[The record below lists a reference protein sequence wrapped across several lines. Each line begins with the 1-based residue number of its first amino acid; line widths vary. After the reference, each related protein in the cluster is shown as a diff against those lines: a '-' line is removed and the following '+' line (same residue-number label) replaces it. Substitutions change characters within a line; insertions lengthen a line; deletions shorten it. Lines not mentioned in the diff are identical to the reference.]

1 MPVKRYGVY
10 LPLIIALIFFPLS
23 SVMASDDDIAYKV
36 IFKGISDKDLLSD
49 IQSISDAYNI
59 EHQITSSYLLQKMA
73 EGDTE
78 KFLQLLKARS
88 FYNASVKWAIDTKD
102 NKLRLAFTIDTGD
115 PFILKS
121 VELEFSDE
129 PREDAPKLPG
139 IKRLGFVL
147 NSPFLTQSVL
157 DGQEELISII
167 RGKGFPF
174 VKITKRDVTVDHKDQ
189 SASVIYYID
198 PGPKAFFGHTT
209 ISGLTDVDESYVA
222 GKLPWKQGDIFNGN
236 LIEEARK
243 KITELGLFASA
254 RITEGNDI
262 DENSMVPMA
271 IEVAERKHR
280 SIGIGLKY
288 LTDEGPGAKLS
299 WEHRNIFNHGE
310 KLSASLELS
319 EFTTSVET
327 SFRKQDFFRND
338 QTLRF
343 SMLISNYHSDAYESR
358 SITGSAYIDRKLTKI
373 FSTGGGI
380 ALKSSTINQLGVADS
395 YNLMSLPIYFNMD
408 KSNDLLD
415 PVIGDRVS
423 LQLVPYYQISD
434 EKPVFYKGLLSYKRY
449 IRISKEPL
457 IVIAAEI
464 TASVLKGASRDEIPA
479 DERLYA
485 GGGGSI
491 RGYEYQSVGPLID
504 GVPVGGKALFESSLE
519 FRFKVS
525 ERFGLVAFFDGGSAF
540 SDKLFS
546 NEDPIRWGTG
556 LGLRYYTPV
565 APFRLDVGFPLDKRK
580 GIDDSYQIYLS
591 LGQAF

>member
-10 LPLIIALIFFPLS
+10 LPLIIAFIFFPLS

-73 EGDTE
+73 ESDTE
-78 KFLQLLKARS
+78 KFFQLLKARS

-102 NKLRLAFTIDTGD
+102 NKLRLAFAIDTGD

-121 VELEFSDE
+121 VELLFSDG
-129 PREDAPKLPG
+129 PREDAPKLPSV
-139 IKRLGFVL
+139 KKLGFVL

-243 KITELGLFASA
+243 KIAELGLFASV
-254 RITEGNDI
+254 RIIEGKDI

-271 IEVAERKHR
+271 IEIAERKHR

-288 LTDEGPGAKLS
+288 LTDEGPGAKLL

-319 EFTTSVET
+319 EFATSVET
-327 SFRKQDFFRND
+327 SFRKQDFFQND

-380 ALKSSTINQLGVADS
+380 ALKSSTINQLGIADS

-434 EKPVFYKGLLSYKRY
+434 EKPVFYKGVLSYKRY

-546 NEDPIRWGTG
+546 HEDPIRWGTG

-565 APFRLDVGFPLDKRK
+565 APFRLDVGLPLDKRK